1 MASHNIIVIGASAGG
16 IDAMTKLVRTLPK
29 NIPAALFVVLH
40 IPPDSPSLLPEI
52 LSRAGSLP
60 ALHPADKTAIIPGHI
75 YVAPPDHHLM
85 IERGY
90 VHAIRGPKENR
101 HRPAVDPLFRSAA
114 SAYRQCVVGVIL
126 SGGLDDG
133 TAGLLAIKRCGG
145 VSMVQ
150 SPQEALYPQ
159 MPQSALDNVQI
170 DYCLPVEKMGETLNR
185 LASETVEE
193 ELGSDIPVKLKG
205 EAKIA
210 QHMNSNLSNEDD
222 LAGDPSIYSC
232 PECGGVL
239 WEIGDGKLLRFRC
252 RIGHA
257 LSAESVLVEQSEALD
272 KALWVALRTLEEK
285 VNLLRRL
292 AGQMHGQGKGWLAQ
306 SFESRTVEAEE
317 HANLLRNLLTEAG
330 FDRITSKAAAKR
342 INRLVGNV
350 AENFE
355 SGSRE

>member
-1 MASHNIIVIGASAGG
+1 MASHDIIVIGASAGG

-60 ALHPADKTAIIPGHI
+60 ALHPADKTAIVPGQI
-75 YVAPPDHHLM
+75 YVAPPDHHLV

-90 VHAIRGPKENR
+90 VRAIRGPKENR

-114 SAYRQCVVGVIL
+114 RAYCQRVVGVIL

-159 MPQSALDNVQI
+159 MPESALNNVQI
-170 DYCLPVEKMGETLNR
+170 DYCLPVEKMGEVLKR
-185 LASETVEE
+185 LAYETVEKKPSGEIPAKLE
-193 ELGSDIPVKLKG
+193 EGV
-205 EAKIA
+205 EIA
-210 QHMNSNLSNEDD
+210 HMNSNLSNEND
-222 LAGDPSIYSC
+222 LAGNPSVYSC

-239 WEIGDGKLLRFRC
+239 WEIRDGNLLRFRC

-257 LSAESVLVEQSEALD
+257 LSAESVLAEQSEVLD

-285 VNLLRRL
+285 ANLLRRL
-292 AGQMHGQGKGWLAQ
+292 AGRMHGQGKGWPAQ
-306 SFESRTVEAEE
+306 SFESRAVEAEE

-330 FDRITSKAAAKR
+330 FDSITS
-342 INRLVGNV
+342 
-350 AENFE
+350 E
-355 SGSRE
+355 